1 MKQIGKKKRQPRWL
15 FIVLPVVAIALAAG
29 GWYYFGDRKTTAT
42 AQAAPTLQTAKVRTG
57 DITITASG
65 SGNLLPASETAL
77 AFRSSGVLAE
87 VFVKVG
93 DKVEAGQVLARLDD
107 ADARAQVAQAEA
119 NLRLAELKLAD
130 LTAAADPAAIAAA
143 QASLAAA
150 KADLTKLTTPA
161 TTAELLAAQEN
172 LRSAQEALA
181 LLLAGPDPN
190 KVAAAK
196 ATLTLTEIN
205 VRAAQAAYDKVA
217 PVTTLRDGT
226 TVGIGQTKEAAD
238 LWQATTNYEKA
249 KADYEAALVGPTADV
264 ITAARAKVAVTQAQL
279 DAAKAPPD
287 ADALKAAEAKVTQT
301 QAQLDALKAGA
312 SANAIESAR
321 LSVTLARYNLENAQ
335 RTLNNTQLRAP
346 VAGAILSVGA
356 EVGETVGAA
365 PIITVAD
372 LSASQMRFWV
382 EESDLMSV
390 APGNPVAIVFDA
402 LPDLPFPGKVLRVDP
417 ALVTVDGAPAVQ
429 AWASIDLSK
438 HPVKLLSGLTAEVE
452 IIAGEAKG
460 ALLVPV
466 QALRELAPGSYAVFV
481 VQADGQLEMRPVT
494 VGLRDFANAQILSGL
509 AKGDVVSTGT
519 VATK

>member
-1 MKQIGKKKRQPRWL
+1 MKKAHKNRQLRRWL
-15 FIVLPVVAIALAAG
+15 SIILPLVVIALAVG
-29 GWYYFGDRKTTAT
+29 GWYYLDQRKTAAT
-42 AQAAPTLQTAKVRTG
+42 AQATPALQTAKVRVG

-65 SGNLLPASETAL
+65 SGNLLPANETAL
-77 AFRSSGVLAE
+77 AFRSGGVLAE
-87 VFVKVG
+87 VTVKVG
-93 DKVEAGQVLARLDD
+93 DKVEAGQILARLDD
-107 ADARAQVAQAEA
+107 TDARAQVAQAEA

-130 LTAAADPAAIAAA
+130 LTAPADQAAIAAA

-161 TTAELLAAQEN
+161 TAAELLAAQEN

-196 ATLTLTEIN
+196 AALTLAEIN

-249 KADYEAALVGPTADV
+249 KAEYDAVLAGPTADT
-264 ITAARAKVAVTQAQL
+264 IAAARAKVAVA
-279 DAAKAPPD
+279 
-287 ADALKAAEAKVTQT
+287 
-301 QAQLDALKAGA
+301 QAQLDALKAPPDADAVKAAEAKVAQAQAQLDALLAGP
-312 SANAIESAR
+312 SANDVEAAR

-335 RTLNNTQLRAP
+335 RALNNTQLRAP
-346 VAGAILSVGA
+346 IAGTVLSIGA

-365 PIITVAD
+365 PIITIAD
-372 LSASQMRFWV
+372 LSASQIRFWV
-382 EESDLMSV
+382 EEGDLMSV
-390 APGNPVAIVFDA
+390 APGNPVKIVFDA
-402 LPDLPFPGKVLRVDP
+402 LPDLTFSGKVLRVDP
-417 ALVTVDGAPAVQ
+417 ILVTVDGAPAVQ
-429 AWASIDLSK
+429 AWASIDLTE

-452 IIAGEAKG
+452 IVAGEAKG

-481 VQADGQLEMRPVT
+481 VKADGQLELRPVT

-519 VATK
+519 VETK

>member
-1 MKQIGKKKRQPRWL
+1 MKQVGKKKRQPRWL
-15 FIVLPVVAIALAAG
+15 FIVLPLVVVALAAG
-29 GWYYFGDRKTTAT
+29 GWYYFGQRAV
-42 AQAAPTLQTAKVRTG
+42 AAKAPVTPALQTAKVRTG

-65 SGNLLPASETAL
+65 SGNLLPTSDVTL

-87 VFVKVG
+87 VSVRVG
-93 DKVEAGQVLARLDD
+93 DRVDAGQVLARLDD
-107 ADARAQVAQAEA
+107 ADVRAQVAQAEA
-119 NLRLAELKLAD
+119 NLRLAEIKLAD
-130 LTAAADPAAIAAA
+130 LTAAVDPAALAAA

-150 KADLTKLTTPA
+150 KADQTKLITPA
-161 TTAELLAAQEN
+161 TAAELLGAQES

-217 PVTTLRDGT
+217 PVTVLRDGT

-249 KADYEAALVGPTADV
+249 KAEYQEVQAGATADV
-264 ITAARAKVAVTQAQL
+264 ITAARARVAVAQAQL
-279 DAAKAPPD
+279 DAAKAAPD
-287 ADALKAAEAKVTQT
+287 ADARKAAEAKVAQT
-301 QAQLDALKAGA
+301 QAQLDALLAGA
-312 SANAIESAR
+312 NANDIEAAK
-321 LSVTLARYNLENAQ
+321 LSVTLARYSLENAQ
-335 RTLNNTQLRAP
+335 RALNNTQLRAP
-346 VAGAILSVGA
+346 ISGTALTVNA
-356 EVGETVGAA
+356 EVGETVGTA
-365 PIITVAD
+365 PVITVAD
-372 LSASQMRFWV
+372 LTASQVRFWV
-382 EESDLMSV
+382 EESDLISV
-390 APGNPVAIVFDA
+390 APGNPVQIVFDA
-402 LPDLPFPGKVLRVDP
+402 LPDLVFAGKVLRLDP
-417 ALVTVDGAPAVQ
+417 SLVTVDGTSAVQ
-429 AWASIDLSK
+429 AWASINLTQ

-481 VQADGQLEMRPVT
+481 VKADGQLEMRPVT
-494 VGLRDFANAQILSGL
+494 VGLRDFANAQVISGL

-519 VATK
+519 VETK

>member
-1 MKQIGKKKRQPRWL
+1 MKQVGKKKRQSRWL
-15 FIVLPVVAIALAAG
+15 FIILPLVVIALAAG
-29 GWYYFGDRKTTAT
+29 GWYILNQRAAAAK
-42 AQAAPTLQTAKVRTG
+42 APTTPVLQTAKVRTG

-65 SGNLLPASETAL
+65 SGNLLPANETAL
-77 AFRSSGVLAE
+77 AFRSGGVLAE
-87 VFVKVG
+87 VTVKVG
-93 DKVEAGQVLARLDD
+93 DKVEAGQILARLDD
-107 ADARAQVAQAEA
+107 TDARAQVAQAEA

-161 TTAELLAAQEN
+161 TAAALLAAQEN

-190 KVAAAK
+190 KVAAAQ
-196 ATLTLTEIN
+196 AALTLAEIN
-205 VRAAQAAYDKVA
+205 VRAAQAAYDKIA
-217 PVTTLRDGT
+217 DRPDAGATA
-226 TVGIGQTKEAAD
+226 QAAA
-238 LWQATTNYEKA
+238 LWQATTSYEKA
-249 KADYEAALVGPTADV
+249 KAEYEAVLAGPTADT
-264 ITAARAKVAVTQAQL
+264 ITAARAKVAVAQAQL

-287 ADALKAAEAKVTQT
+287 ANAVKAAEAKVAQT
-301 QAQLDALKAGA
+301 QAQLDALLAGPN
-312 SANAIESAR
+312 ANDIEAAK
-321 LSVTLARYNLENAQ
+321 LSVTLARYGLENAQ
-335 RTLNNTQLRAP
+335 RALNNTQLRAP
-346 VAGAILSVGA
+346 IAGTVLAVNA
-356 EVGETVGAA
+356 EAGETVGAA

-390 APGNPVAIVFDA
+390 APGNPVKIVFDA
-402 LPDLPFPGKVLRVDP
+402 LPDLTFPGKVLRVDP

-429 AWASIDLSK
+429 AWASIDVTQ

-481 VQADGQLEMRPVT
+481 VKADGQLELRPVT

-519 VATK
+519 VETK